1 MLQFSD
7 EFLDKWEHIID
18 EVVKTDVPLE
28 CIKKIVIKL
37 DGRRQRTINLLKLR
51 QQGLSNDDLESVL
64 TRMLD
69 ELGDEIV
76 DIAFVVD
83 IGTVAELVQPETDKL
98 LSNLK

>member
-18 EVVKTDVPLE
+18 EAVKTDVPLE

>member
-7 EFLDKWEHIID
+7 EFLAKWEHIID

-28 CIKKIVIKL
+28 CIKKIIIKL
-37 DGRRQRTINLLKLR
+37 DGRRQRTINLYKLR
-51 QQGLSNDDLESVL
+51 QQGLDNDDLESVL
-64 TRMLD
+64 TRTLD
-69 ELGDEIV
+69 GLGDEII

-83 IGTVAELVQPETDKL
+83 IGAVAELVQPETDKL

>member
-1 MLQFSD
+1 
-7 EFLDKWEHIID
+7 
-18 EVVKTDVPLE
+18 
-28 CIKKIVIKL
+28 VIKL

>member
-51 QQGLSNDDLESVL
+51 QQGLDNDDLESVL
-64 TRMLD
+64 TRLLD
-69 ELGDEIV
+69 ELGDEII

>member
-51 QQGLSNDDLESVL
+51 QQGLDNDDLESVL

>member
-64 TRMLD
+64 TRILD
-69 ELGDEIV
+69 ELGDEII

>member
-1 MLQFSD
+1 MLFSD

-76 DIAFVVD
+76 DIVFVVD
-83 IGTVAELVQPETDKL
+83 VGTVAELVQPETDKL

>member
-76 DIAFVVD
+76 DIVFVVD
-83 IGTVAELVQPETDKL
+83 VGTVAELVQPETDKL